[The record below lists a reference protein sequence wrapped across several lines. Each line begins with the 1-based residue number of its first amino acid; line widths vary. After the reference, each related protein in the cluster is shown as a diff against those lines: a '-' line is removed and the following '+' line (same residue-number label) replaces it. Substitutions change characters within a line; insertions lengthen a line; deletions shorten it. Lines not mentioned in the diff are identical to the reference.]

1 MGLGGGTGR
10 WTQKVESGG
19 AAISWDLLE
28 ASLEDVRPEL
38 SYGAEQVSL
47 LDQWR
52 QKRQVQRPG
61 GTSWLPLRLIV
72 HASML
77 R

>member
-38 SYGAEQVSL
+38 SYGAE
-47 LDQWR
+47 
-52 QKRQVQRPG
+52 
-61 GTSWLPLRLIV
+61 
-72 HASML
+72 
-77 R
+77 